1 MKRIFFL
8 CLMIL
13 AGGLLSCESFKGPLP
28 ESPGIMGEVP
38 KNILPKGAVSFDVLL
53 VQVPYQDR
61 DLVRQLWN
69 DTDEQD
75 QDQEVRKRLH
85 NNGFRAGIIGAS
97 VPDSLSRLLALKGR
111 PIRTKLEEE
120 VDLEKD
126 DTVSNSISKPINMME
141 GQKSLIEVRED
152 VVSGIPVLTM
162 EEGSLTGKTYED
174 ARTNISISIRNIPD
188 GSVQFELTPMLR
200 YGAPQMKTKYKYGQL
215 VRTQEQPTKTF
226 NEFKSIHH
234 LRPGQFL
241 VMGASEETTCGLGR
255 YFFTNGSDD
264 RDQKLFVIRLT
275 ITQHDEQFSR
285 FPGFQE
291 IYKKMDSRKENDLK
305 ESGDTP

>member
-1 MKRIFFL
+1 MKRILFWGL
-8 CLMIL
+8 LVLMV
-13 AGGLLSCESFKGPLP
+13 GLLSCESIKGPLP
-28 ESPGIMGEVP
+28 DHPGIMGETK

-69 DTDEQD
+69 DVDEQD
-75 QDQEVRKRLH
+75 QDQEIRKRLH
-85 NNGFRAGIIGAS
+85 DNGFRVGIIGAS

-111 PIRTKLEEE
+111 PLRTKLEEE

-126 DTVSNSISKPINMME
+126 ETVSNSISKPINMMQ

-152 VVSGIPVLTM
+152 VVSGIPVLTL
-162 EEGSLTGKTYED
+162 EDGSLKGKTYED

-200 YGAPQMKTKYKYGQL
+200 YGAPQMKARYKYGQL

-226 NEFKSIHH
+226 NELKSIHH

-241 VMGASEETTCGLGR
+241 VMGVSEEGSCGLGR

-275 ITQHDEQFSR
+275 ISQHDDQFSR

-291 IYKKMDSRKENDLK
+291 IYQKTFSRKEK
-305 ESGDTP
+305 ED